1 MFRFNH
7 FNFNV
12 LNLEDSI
19 RFYKDAL
26 GLEPVKEKLAPDGS
40 YKLVFLGDGVSDF
53 TLELTWLA
61 EREDAYDLGEQEFHL
76 AFRVDDFDAA
86 FAKHKEMG
94 CVCMENTA
102 MGVYFIQDLDGYWI
116 EILPMKK

>member
-53 TLELTWLA
+53 TLELT
-61 EREDAYDLGEQEFHL
+61 
-76 AFRVDDFDAA
+76 
-86 FAKHKEMG
+86 
-94 CVCMENTA
+94 
-102 MGVYFIQDLDGYWI
+102 
-116 EILPMKK
+116 